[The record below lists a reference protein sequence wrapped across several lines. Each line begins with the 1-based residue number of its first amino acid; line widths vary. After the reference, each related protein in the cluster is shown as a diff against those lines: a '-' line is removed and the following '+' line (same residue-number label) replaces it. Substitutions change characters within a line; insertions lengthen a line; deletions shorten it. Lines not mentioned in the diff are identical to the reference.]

1 MAMNMSDKN
10 DKRTQV
16 GEYITDRI
24 KKLTEALYRVSDL
37 YSDQEPLKWALRENA
52 IYLYN
57 KLMSVMDMSD
67 IMSVRK
73 QKAELGEITSSFS
86 KMAHKL
92 DLASLGGF
100 ISDINFEILK
110 KEYKKLKEFIEEQKD
125 LIIYRPVLENLSFSS
140 HLPVLDAKKESKGH
154 LVSDKTLNNVQTDK
168 TEDRKQKILNFLK
181 NNDKKTIREIS
192 AIFEGIS
199 EKSIQRDLAELV
211 RSGYLE
217 AEGEKRWRVYFLF
230 QNIID
235 KTSM

>member
-1 MAMNMSDKN
+1 MAMNLSDKN

-16 GEYITDRI
+16 GEYIIDRI

-52 IYLYN
+52 IYLYD

-67 IMSVRK
+67 MMSDRK
-73 QKAELGEITSSFS
+73 QKTDLGEIISSFS
-86 KMAHKL
+86 QMAHKL

-125 LIIYRPVLENLSFSS
+125 LIIYRSALENLSFAPQ
-140 HLPVLDAKKESKGH
+140 LLVLDTKKEKEDKGH
-154 LVSDKTLNNVQTDK
+154 KGQNIISDK

-181 NNDKKTIREIS
+181 NNDKKTIKEIS

-199 EKSIQRDLAELV
+199 EKSVQRDLAELV

-235 KTSM
+235 KSSM